1 MAEYDELYLVKNPFF
16 LGSYERAIKECENVV
31 LEETDLVH
39 LERRTLYLVR
49 AYLSLSDWD
58 KAQTALSKHLAAVKC
73 SEEEKQKFG
82 KIVGIFIEFVKTGV
96 KSSSFIQL

>member
-49 AYLSLSDWD
+49 AYLALSDWE
-58 KAQTALSKHLAAVKC
+58 KAQTALAKHIASVKC
-73 SEEEKQKFG
+73 SEAEKQKFA
-82 KIVGIFIEFVKTGV
+82 KIVSIFIEFIKTGV
-96 KSSSFIQL
+96 LHPLPPHL